1 MRLGALEAGGTKM
14 VCAIG
19 NEHGNVIERY
29 SLPTRGGDETV
40 REIIEYFRAHPVEA
54 LGVSS
59 FGPLN
64 LDPASPEYGN
74 ITTTPKAGWVNYPL
88 RRNLAEALGVPVGID
103 TDVNGAAL
111 AEARIGAGRGVD
123 SLVYYTIG
131 TGVGG
136 GAVAASGNPTQWGD
150 NFPPQELLEEDIDS
164 NRLFVYVVNGQ
175 LLHGLVHPEMGHM
188 LLRPVENDPAPH
200 GFCPYHDGCLEGMAK
215 GPAIEKRWGK
225 PAAELPE
232 DHIAWEIEAEY
243 LAQMCVNTIVVLSPK
258 MIVLGGGVMH
268 QMHLFPRIRR
278 RTQELLN
285 GYVAHSAILE
295 NIDAYIVPPA
305 LGDNAGAAGSLLLA
319 LDALKKA

>member
-19 NEHGNVIERY
+19 DEHGNVIERY
-29 SLPTRGGDETV
+29 SLPTRSGDETV

-131 TGVGG
+131 TGIGG
-136 GAVAASGNPTQWGD
+136 GA
-150 NFPPQELLEEDIDS
+150 
-164 NRLFVYVVNGQ
+164 VVNGQ

-200 GFCPYHDGCLEGMAK
+200 GFCPYHDGCMEGMA
-215 GPAIEKRWGK
+215 
-225 PAAELPE
+225 
-232 DHIAWEIEAEY
+232 
-243 LAQMCVNTIVVLSPK
+243 
-258 MIVLGGGVMH
+258 
-268 QMHLFPRIRR
+268 
-278 RTQELLN
+278 
-285 GYVAHSAILE
+285 
-295 NIDAYIVPPA
+295 
-305 LGDNAGAAGSLLLA
+305 
-319 LDALKKA
+319 

>member
-19 NEHGNVIERY
+19 DEHGNVIERY

-111 AEARIGAGRGVD
+111 AEARIGAGKGVD

-131 TGVGG
+131 TGIGG
-136 GAVAASGNPTQWGD
+136 GA
-150 NFPPQELLEEDIDS
+150 
-164 NRLFVYVVNGQ
+164 VVNGQ

>member
-14 VCAIG
+14 VCALG
-19 NEHGNVIERY
+19 DELGNVIERA
-29 SLPTRGGDETV
+29 SFPTRMPEETMPD
-40 REIIEYFRAHPVEA
+40 IIQYFKDKQIEA
-54 LGVSS
+54 LGISS

-64 LDPASPEYGN
+64 LDEASPNFGD

-88 RRNLAEALGVPVGID
+88 RRTLMEALQVPVGID

-111 AEARIGAGRGVD
+111 AEARLGAGKGLD

-136 GAVAASGNPTQWGD
+136 GAVVEGK
-150 NFPPQELLEEDIDS
+150 
-164 NRLFVYVVNGQ
+164 

-188 LLRPVENDPAPH
+188 LLRPCKDDPTPH
-200 GFCPYHDGCLEGMAK
+200 GFCPYHDGCLEGMAN
-215 GPAIEKRWGK
+215 GPAIEKRWGVSAK
-225 PAAELPE
+225 DLPE
-232 DHIAWEIEAEY
+232 DHIAWDVEAEY
-243 LAQMCVNTIVVLSPK
+243 LAQMCVNTIVILSPK

-268 QMHLFPRIRR
+268 QMHLFPKIRR

-285 GYVAHSAILE
+285 GYVAHKAILE
-295 NIDAYIVPPA
+295 NIDSYIVPPA

-319 LDALKKA
+319 LEALNQSK